1 MSVRHGLLALLSQGP
16 SYGYQLKVEF
26 ERRTGDSWPVN
37 VGQVYNTLDRLE
49 RDGLIQRDETDGD
62 GHVFY
67 AITDTG
73 LAEARSWLEGPVVRG
88 TAARDELAVKLALA
102 VTLPDV
108 DPEAIIHAQRFAT
121 IRSLQELTRSKAAGG
136 DPDSPEEF
144 AWQLVVDA
152 LIFQAEAE
160 VRWLEH
166 SEARIRRLLARGGSI
181 ARGAGGDGRS
191 AASADSA
198 DPADLSV
205 GSTQGVVR

>member
-49 RDGLIQRDETDGD
+49 RDGLIERGETDGD

-67 AITDTG
+67 VITDAG
-73 LAEARSWLEGPVVRG
+73 AAEARSWLEGPVVRG
-88 TAARDELAVKLALA
+88 AAARDELAVKLALA

-108 DPEAIIHAQRFAT
+108 DPEAIIHAQRVAT

-166 SEARIRRLLARGGSI
+166 SEARIRRLRARPEADGATGGTTAS
-181 ARGAGGDGRS
+181 APRS
-191 AASADSA
+191 APADPPATTTASA
-198 DPADLSV
+198 
-205 GSTQGVVR
+205 R

>member
-1 MSVRHGLLALLSQGP
+1 MSVRHGLLALLSQAP
-16 SYGYQLKVEF
+16 SYGYQLKLDF

-49 RDGLIQRDETDGD
+49 RDGLVAKGDTDGD

-67 AITDTG
+67 AITEAG
-73 LAEARSWLEGPVVRG
+73 RAEARSWLERPVERS
-88 TAARDELAVKLALA
+88 AATRDELAVKLALA

-108 DPEAIIHAQRFAT
+108 DAESIIHAQKVAT
-121 IRSLQELTRSKAAGG
+121 IRTLQELTRTKAAGG
-136 DPDSPEEF
+136 DPDSPTEF

-166 SEARIRRLLARGGSI
+166 SEARIRRLPARASVPT
-181 ARGAGGDGRS
+181 RQTSS
-191 AASADSA
+191 AAAATPVSSESSA
-198 DPADLSV
+198 
-205 GSTQGVVR
+205 R

>member
-49 RDGLIQRDETDGD
+49 RDGLIERGETDGD

-67 AITDTG
+67 AITDAG
-73 LAEARSWLEGPVVRG
+73 AAEARSWLEGPVVRG
-88 TAARDELAVKLALA
+88 AAARDELAVKLALA

-108 DPEAIIHAQRFAT
+108 DPEAIIHAQRVAT

-166 SEARIRRLLARGGSI
+166 SEARIRRLRARTGADGAAGA
-181 ARGAGGDGRS
+181 ARS
-191 AASADSA
+191 TTASAPRSV
-198 DPADLSV
+198 PADLPATTTASA
-205 GSTQGVVR
+205 R

>member
-49 RDGLIQRDETDGD
+49 RDGLIERGETDGD

-67 AITDTG
+67 AITDAG
-73 LAEARSWLEGPVVRG
+73 AAEARSWLEGPVVRG
-88 TAARDELAVKLALA
+88 AAARDELAVKLALA
-102 VTLPDV
+102 VTLPGV
-108 DPEAIIHAQRFAT
+108 DPEAIIHAQRVAT

-166 SEARIRRLLARGGSI
+166 SEARIRRQRARTGSGG
-181 ARGAGGDGRS
+181 ADRGATVS
-191 AASADSA
+191 ASASRPVPAGLPATTTASA
-198 DPADLSV
+198 
-205 GSTQGVVR
+205 R

>member
-49 RDGLIQRDETDGD
+49 RDGLIERGETDGD

-67 AITDTG
+67 AITDAG
-73 LAEARSWLEGPVVRG
+73 AAEARSWLEGPVVRG
-88 TAARDELAVKLALA
+88 AAARDELAVKLALA
-102 VTLPDV
+102 VTLPGV
-108 DPEAIIHAQRFAT
+108 DPEAIIHAQRVAT

-166 SEARIRRLLARGGSI
+166 SEARIRRLRARTGSGG
-181 ARGAGGDGRS
+181 
-191 AASADSA
+191 AASAPAAPTPRSA
-198 DPADLSV
+198 PADLPATTSA
-205 GSTQGVVR
+205 SAR

>member
-49 RDGLIQRDETDGD
+49 RDGLIERGETDGD

-67 AITDTG
+67 AITDAG
-73 LAEARSWLEGPVVRG
+73 AAEARSWLEGPVVRG
-88 TAARDELAVKLALA
+88 AAARDELAVKLALA

-108 DPEAIIHAQRFAT
+108 DPEAIIHAQRVAT

-166 SEARIRRLLARGGSI
+166 SEARIRRLRARTGSEGA
-181 ARGAGGDGRS
+181 ARGAT
-191 AASADSA
+191 ASAPRTAPAELPATTTASA
-198 DPADLSV
+198 
-205 GSTQGVVR
+205 R

>member
-49 RDGLIQRDETDGD
+49 RDGLIERGETDGD

-67 AITDTG
+67 AITDAG
-73 LAEARSWLEGPVVRG
+73 AAEARSWLEGPVVRG
-88 TAARDELAVKLALA
+88 AAARDELAVKLALA
-102 VTLPDV
+102 VTLPGV
-108 DPEAIIHAQRFAT
+108 DPEAIIHAQRVAT

-144 AWQLVVDA
+144 VWQLVVDA

-166 SEARIRRLLARGGSI
+166 SEARIRRLQARSGSGG
-181 ARGAGGDGRS
+181 ADGGAT
-191 AASADSA
+191 ASASRPVSA
-198 DPADLSV
+198 EPPATTTASA
-205 GSTQGVVR
+205 R

>member
-1 MSVRHGLLALLSQGP
+1 MVPPPGGRRHRSGEGP

-49 RDGLIQRDETDGD
+49 RDGLIERGETDGD

-67 AITDTG
+67 AITDAG
-73 LAEARSWLEGPVVRG
+73 AAEARSWLEGPVVRG
-88 TAARDELAVKLALA
+88 AAARDELAVKLALA

-108 DPEAIIHAQRFAT
+108 DPEAIIHAQRVAT

-166 SEARIRRLLARGGSI
+166 SEARIRRLRARPEADGATGGTTAS
-181 ARGAGGDGRS
+181 APRS
-191 AASADSA
+191 A
-198 DPADLSV
+198 PADLPATTTASA
-205 GSTQGVVR
+205 R